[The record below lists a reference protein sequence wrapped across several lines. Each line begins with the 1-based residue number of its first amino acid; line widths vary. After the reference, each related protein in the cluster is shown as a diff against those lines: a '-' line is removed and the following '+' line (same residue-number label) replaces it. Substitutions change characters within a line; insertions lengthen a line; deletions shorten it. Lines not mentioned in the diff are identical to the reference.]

1 MRRTI
6 VRKKAV
12 KRMRSAMVTSE
23 MVAVRASVS
32 LRGVVLGREDVRR
45 GVAVGRVCVLVR
57 GCVLMRCMCIA

>member
-1 MRRTI
+1 
-6 VRKKAV
+6 
-12 KRMRSAMVTSE
+12 MVTSE
-23 MVAVRASVS
+23 MVVVRASVS